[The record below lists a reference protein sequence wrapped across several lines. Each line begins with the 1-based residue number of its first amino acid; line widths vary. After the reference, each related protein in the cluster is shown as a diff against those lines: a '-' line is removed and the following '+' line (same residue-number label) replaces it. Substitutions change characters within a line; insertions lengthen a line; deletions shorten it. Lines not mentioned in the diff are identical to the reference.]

1 MRRLLEW
8 LNVSHMVSGT
18 AHIAVGLFCLTV
30 VGGALTIS
38 YSNSD
43 VASAA
48 LRVASADKAAMSQ
61 HVVSITVGPD
71 AEATP
76 EASAADASV
85 STVSASD
92 DAAHPDLV
100 PAVFRGSDTSAILLN
115 NAVVTHPSIKIKLVD
130 LERERQ
136 CLVEGIY
143 YEARG
148 ERAVGQLAV
157 AEVVLNRVMSGR
169 YPASICGV
177 VFQGAK
183 SGQCQFS
190 FACSNV
196 MKHPRNKVAWRKAQR
211 LAHYVLA
218 GKVHNSLVGTATYYH
233 ATYVNPYWAPHMV
246 EVAKIG
252 QHIFYRSAADG
263 LGDPQS

>member
-8 LNVSHMVSGT
+8 LNVSHIVSGT
-18 AHIAVGLFCLTV
+18 AHVAVGLFCLTV

-43 VASAA
+43 AASAA
-48 LRVASADKAAMSQ
+48 MRTASANKADMSH
-61 HVVSITVGPD
+61 HVVSIAVGPD
-71 AEATP
+71 AQAT
-76 EASAADASV
+76 SNTVAAAAPV
-85 STVSASD
+85 STASASD
-92 DAAHPDLV
+92 DVAHSDLV
-100 PAVFRGSDTSAILLN
+100 PAVFRGSDASTMMLGD
-115 NAVVTHPSIKIKLVD
+115 AVVNRPALKIKLTD
-130 LERERQ
+130 LERERR

-148 ERAVGQLAV
+148 ERAVGQVAV

-169 YPASICGV
+169 YPATICGV

-218 GKVHNSLVGTATYYH
+218 GKIHNSLVGTATYYH

>member
-18 AHIAVGLFCLTV
+18 AHVAVGLFCLTV

-38 YSNSD
+38 YSSND
-43 VASAA
+43 AASAA
-48 LRVASADKAAMSQ
+48 MRVASANKADMSH
-61 HVVSITVGPD
+61 HVVSIAVGPD
-71 AEATP
+71 ADATP
-76 EASAADASV
+76 SAVAPVSTASA
-85 STVSASD
+85 TD
-92 DAAHPDLV
+92 DVARPDLV
-100 PAVFRGSDTSAILLN
+100 PAVFRGSDASSMMLS
-115 NAVVTHPSIKIKLVD
+115 NAVVNHPVLKIKLTD
-130 LERERQ
+130 LERERR

-148 ERAVGQLAV
+148 ERAVGQVAV

-169 YPASICGV
+169 YPATICGV

-218 GKVHNSLVGTATYYH
+218 GKIHNSLVGTATYYH
-233 ATYVNPYWAPHMV
+233 AIYVNPYWAPHMV